1 MERLLAVDNLEAGYD
16 KRMVLHGVSLAVAPG
31 EIVALVGPNGS
42 GKSTLLKAIFGL
54 VNASKGTVEFAGEEI
69 QNHNPAENVRKGIS
83 FVLQGSRVFTDLSV
97 RENLEVGGIIL
108 PAKEAKCR
116 VEETLSLFPALKP
129 LLRRN
134 AGTLS
139 TGEKQMLAMGR
150 AMMLKPKLLLAD
162 EPSLGLGPKLV
173 HSALTSIKALNE
185 TSGTAV
191 LLVEQNV
198 REALAISQRVYALRL
213 GKIAL
218 EDKPENLTT
227 ELLRQA
233 FLG

>member
-1 MERLLAVDNLEAGYD
+1 MERLLTVDNLEAGYD

-54 VNASKGTVEFAGEEI
+54 VKANKGMVDFAGEEI
-69 QNHNPAENVRKGIS
+69 QNHNPAENVHKGIS
-83 FVLQGSRVFTDLSV
+83 FVLQGSRIFTDLSV
-97 RENLEVGGIIL
+97 QENLEVGGIIL
-108 PAKEAKCR
+108 PTKDSKRR
-116 VEETLSLFPALKP
+116 VEEVLSFFPDLKP

-134 AGTLS
+134 AGDLS
-139 TGEKQMLAMGR
+139 TGGKQMLAMGR

-173 HSALTSIKALNE
+173 HSALASIKALNE
-185 TSGTAV
+185 NSGTAV

-198 REALAISQRVYALRL
+198 REALAISQRVYALKL
-213 GKIAL
+213 GRIVL
-218 EDKPENLTT
+218 EDKPENLTI
-227 ELLRQA
+227 ESLRQC
-233 FLG
+233 FLS